1 MPDVIIIGAGI
12 HGASAAYHLA
22 RSGASVTVVEREFP
36 ASGPTGL
43 SSAICRAYY
52 TNRFLAEVARD
63 SIAMF
68 ADFEAASGGR
78 DASFRRTGF
87 LYLHP
92 EADAERVR
100 NTTAALNELGI
111 AVDLLTPDDLRSGF
125 PDVNPDGIGIA
136 AFERDAGYADPVG
149 TTTGLLSWAQD
160 HGAEVLNRSRVTAIS
175 ADDAGTIELATHGG
189 RTLACDRLLIAA
201 GPWSGALARQLGV
214 DLPLTVERHIVAVA
228 AWGAGERM
236 GYGHIDVAGG
246 YYCRPEGAER
256 FCLGGLT
263 PGEPVTDPDSFNRS
277 MGDPEA
283 LGLLT
288 AAAHRI
294 PGLDESQPR
303 GGWVSVYDV
312 SPDWQPVIGEIAP
325 GVFIDAGTS
334 GHGFKLAPALGRH
347 VADMILGH
355 PDPGLAQFSPA
366 RFATG
371 RDLAAGFGTAR
382 IIG

>member
-1 MPDVIIIGAGI
+1 MPDVVIIGAGI

-22 RSGASVTVVEREFP
+22 RDGASVTVVEREFP

-149 TTTGLLSWAQD
+149 TTTGLLSWAQE

-175 ADDAGTIELATHGG
+175 AGDAGTIELATDGG

-256 FCLGGLT
+256 FC
-263 PGEPVTDPDSFNRS
+263 
-277 MGDPEA
+277 
-283 LGLLT
+283 
-288 AAAHRI
+288 
-294 PGLDESQPR
+294 
-303 GGWVSVYDV
+303 
-312 SPDWQPVIGEIAP
+312 
-325 GVFIDAGTS
+325 
-334 GHGFKLAPALGRH
+334 
-347 VADMILGH
+347 
-355 PDPGLAQFSPA
+355 
-366 RFATG
+366 
-371 RDLAAGFGTAR
+371 
-382 IIG
+382 

>member
-1 MPDVIIIGAGI
+1 MPDVVIIGAGV

-22 RSGASVTVVEREFP
+22 RNGASVTVVEREFP

-52 TNRFLAEVARD
+52 TNPFLAAVARD

-68 ADFEAASGGR
+68 ADFEAVSGGR

-92 EADAERVR
+92 EADTARVTA
-100 NTTAALNELGI
+100 TTAALNDLGI
-111 AVDLLTPDDLRSGF
+111 AVDLLGPDDLAREF
-125 PDVNPDGIGIA
+125 PDISPDGIGVA

-149 TTTGLLSWAQD
+149 TTTGMLSWAAD
-160 HGAEVLNRSRVTAIS
+160 HGAEVLTRSRVTGMALG
-175 ADDAGTIELATHGG
+175 AAGPIELALDGG
-189 RTLACDRLLIAA
+189 RTLTGDRLLIAA

-228 AWGAGERM
+228 AWGAGQPM
-236 GYGHIDVAGG
+236 TYGHIDVRGG

-263 PGEPVTDPDSFNRS
+263 PGEPVADPDTFDRS
-277 MGDPEA
+277 LGDAEA

-288 AAAHRI
+288 AAARRV

-303 GGWVSVYDV
+303 GGWVSLYDV

-347 VADMILGH
+347 VADMILGR
-355 PDPGLAQFSPA
+355 PDPGLTAFSPA
-366 RFATG
+366 RFAAG
-371 RDLAAGFGTAR
+371 RDLAAGFGAAR